1 MEMLR
6 NYLIFNL
13 GGYMVEEFDLVIKNA
28 RIREEDELKNIGVDE
43 DRISMISTEGMSGS
57 EEVDAEGQL
66 VTESFIDPHLHMDKV
81 FTLQQVGEDALQIYQ
96 DEESGMGGAMSAID
110 LASRVK
116 EEYDE
121 SWIYENAEEAL
132 KLGIK
137 HGVLHHRAFVDV
149 DMKGKLEGMKALL
162 KLRDEY
168 EGIVDLKVVAFPQ
181 DGLIKEPGAEELIE
195 ESLEMG
201 ADVVGG
207 IPWIEHT
214 DKEAKE
220 HIDKM
225 FDLATEYDKDIAMLT
240 DDAGDPTLR
249 TTEMLAEKAL
259 EENWEGRVTACHARA
274 MEKYPDPYFDRLT
287 GLLNRANL
295 SIVSDPQTGPLH
307 ARIDEL
313 MDKGINVALGQDDI
327 SDAYYPYGVNSMIE
341 VAFLVSHLTWKT
353 TAAEMKQLYDMI
365 TVNAA
370 KDLNVENY
378 GLKEGNEANLV
389 VLNTENEFEAL
400 RNQDV
405 PRYVISS
412 GEIVAENEF
421 KTSFKI

>member
-1 MEMLR
+1 MS
-6 NYLIFNL
+6 
-13 GGYMVEEFDLVIKNA
+13 EEYDLVVKNA
-28 RIREEDELKNIGVDE
+28 RIRDETELKNIGIVDDVIE
-43 DRISMISTEGMSGS
+43 TITS
-57 EEVDAEGQL
+57 EELTGEEVLDAEGNL
-66 VTESFIDPHLHMDKV
+66 VTESFVDPHLHMDKV
-81 FTLQQVGEDALQIYQ
+81 FTLQQVGEDALQMYQ

-110 LASRVK
+110 LASKVK

-121 SWIYENAEEAL
+121 SWIFENAEKAL

-149 DMKGKLEGMKALL
+149 DTKGKLEGMKALL
-162 KLRDEY
+162 KLRDKY

-181 DGLIKEPGAEELIE
+181 DGLIKEPGAEKLIE
-195 ESLEMG
+195 KSLEMG

-225 FDLATEYDKDIAMLT
+225 FNLATEYDKDVAMLT

-259 EENWEGRVTACHARA
+259 EENWVGRVTACHARA
-274 MEKYPDPYFDRLT
+274 MENYPDPYFDRLT
-287 GLLNRANL
+287 GLLNRAEL
-295 SIVSDPQTGPLH
+295 SVVSDPQTGPLY

-341 VAFLVSHLTWKT
+341 VAFLASHLTWKT
-353 TAAEMKQLYDMI
+353 TANEMEQLYDMI

-370 KDLNVENY
+370 EDMNIE
-378 GLKEGNEANLV
+378 GHGIEEGNKANLV
-389 VLNTENEFEAL
+389 VLNFNNVFEVL

-405 PRYVISS
+405 PSYVISN
-412 GEIVAENEF
+412 GDLVAENMS
-421 KTSFKI
+421 KTNYNLV